1 MLEERRNDFTDY
13 GLRILEYDASVSG
26 GDVARALLRVDQLR
40 RQMEVFFEE
49 YDLLL
54 TPTMAVP
61 AFPIGEPPL
70 GNRR

>member
-13 GLRILEYDASVSG
+13 GLRILEYGASVSG

-40 RQMEVFFEE
+40 RQMEVFFDE

-54 TPTMAVP
+54 TLTMAVP
-61 AFPIGEPPL
+61 AFPIGEPP
-70 GNRR
+70 R